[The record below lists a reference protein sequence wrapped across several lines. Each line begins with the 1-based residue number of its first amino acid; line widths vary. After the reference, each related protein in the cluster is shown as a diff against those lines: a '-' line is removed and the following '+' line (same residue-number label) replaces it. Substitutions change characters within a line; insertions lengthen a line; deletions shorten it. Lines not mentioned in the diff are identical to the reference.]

1 MTTIGSVAAI
11 TAARRTAGMVM
22 GAALL
27 AASLTGLAACAGGSG
42 DGADGGPVT
51 LRLGYFPNLT
61 HATPIVGVEKGI
73 FAEALGADVKL
84 ESTTFN
90 AGPAAV
96 EALFSGAI
104 DATYIGPNPAINA
117 YARSRG
123 AAVRVVAGAASGGVF
138 LVVKP
143 GINSAEDLRGKVVAT
158 PQLGNTQDVALR
170 FWLKERGL
178 ATTAEGGGDV
188 QIKPQDNAVTV
199 DAFNNGAID
208 GAWVPEPTAS
218 RLVAGGG
225 KVLVDERTL
234 WPDGRFVI
242 THLLVSKEFLDE
254 HPDVVRDLIAGSVAA
269 NDFIT
274 ANPTEARQAV
284 SDGIGRLTGKPLDL
298 ELVGEA
304 WKSIEF
310 LNDPIPSS
318 LLVGAE
324 HAQAAGLLKPV
335 DNLEGL
341 YDLTLLNQVLKERG
355 QPEVL
360 L

>member
-1 MTTIGSVAAI
+1 
-11 TAARRTAGMVM
+11 MVI

-27 AASLTGLAACAGGSG
+27 AASLTGLAACGSG
-42 DGADGGPVT
+42 SDAGNGGGDGPVT

-61 HATPIVGVEKGI
+61 HATAIVGVEKGI
-73 FAEALGADVKL
+73 FADKLGANVKL
-84 ESTTFN
+84 DTKTFN

-117 YARSRG
+117 YAQSKG

-138 LVVKP
+138 FVVKP
-143 GINSAEDLRGKVVAT
+143 TIKTAEDLRGKVIAT

-170 FWLKERGL
+170 FWLKEKGF
-178 ATTAEGGGDV
+178 TTTKEGGGDV

-218 RLVAGGG
+218 KLVAGGG
-225 KVLVDERTL
+225 HVLVDERTL
-234 WPDGRFVI
+234 WPNGKFVI
-242 THLLVSKEFLDE
+242 THLLVSKEFLDK
-254 HPDVVRDLIAGSVAA
+254 HPDVLRNLITGSVAA
-269 NDFIT
+269 NDYIK
-274 ANPTEARQAV
+274 ANPTEAQQAV
-284 SDGIGRLTGKPLDL
+284 SDGIGKLTGKPLDL
-298 ELVGEA
+298 KLVAEG

-324 HAQAAGLLKPV
+324 HAQAAGLLNPV
-335 DNLEGL
+335 DNLKGL
-341 YDLTLLNQVLKERG
+341 YDLTLLNEVLKQDG
-355 QPEVL
+355 QPEVAL
-360 L
+360 